1 MLIAG
6 LTGGLASGK
15 SFVAGVLQELGAWVV
30 EADQLGHEVLRPE
43 GSAYAAVVESF
54 GTSILNADGSINRAT
69 LGSIVFGNPEAL
81 ARLNAIVHPAV
92 HQLAQQRF
100 REIGTNAPD
109 AVVIYIAA
117 ILVETGGYREFPW
130 LIVTRCTREQQ
141 VERAMQRPGAT
152 MADVEARLARQL
164 PLDQKLALATHIIDT
179 GGTPEETRRQTKIV
193 FEDLRKL
200 AS

>member
-15 SFVAGVLQELGAWVV
+15 SFVAAVFQELGAYVV
-30 EADQLGHEVLRPE
+30 EADELGHQVLRPE
-43 GSAYAAVVESF
+43 GAAYASVLESF
-54 GTSILNADGSINRAT
+54 GSAILNPDAAINRAK
-69 LGSIVFGNPEAL
+69 LGSLVFQDPAAL
-81 ARLNAIVHPAV
+81 TRLNAIVHPAV
-92 HQLAQQRF
+92 HRLAEERF
-100 REIGTNAPD
+100 REIGTTATD

-117 ILVETGGYREFPW
+117 ILVETGGYRQFPW
-130 LIVTRCTREQQ
+130 LILTRCSREQQ

-152 MADVEARLARQL
+152 VADVEARLARQL
-164 PLDQKLALATHIIDT
+164 PLEQKLALATHVIDT
-179 GGTPEETRRQTKIV
+179 GGTLEETRRQTKIV